1 MTLKEFTRSLTV
13 EDLKEQKDRLSNIL
27 RMYRAFPNHGLFD
40 PSMVEKAPQ
49 MEQEIKDLQ
58 DHIDAC

>member
-1 MTLKEFTRSLTV
+1 MTLKEFTRLQTA
-13 EDLKEQKDRLSNIL
+13 EELQERKDRLSNIL